1 MARNYSEEEKREYL
15 DKYKVSGQ
23 SKTIY
28 ARENGIPEATFR
40 AWVKEEQYKMF
51 GALEI
56 NQQEQVAT
64 KQPAK
69 SIIFC
74 GENIRIE
81 LKEGYNRDYLKK
93 IVEVISQ

>member
-15 DKYKVSGQ
+15 DRFKVSGK

-40 AWVKEEQYKMF
+40 AWIKEQQYGMF
-51 GALEI
+51 GAVEI
-56 NQQEQVAT
+56 NQQEQASQ
-64 KQPAK
+64 KQLVK

-74 GENIRIE
+74 NENIRIE
-81 LKEGYNRDYLKK
+81 LKEGYDKEYLKR
-93 IVEVISQ
+93 IVEVIS